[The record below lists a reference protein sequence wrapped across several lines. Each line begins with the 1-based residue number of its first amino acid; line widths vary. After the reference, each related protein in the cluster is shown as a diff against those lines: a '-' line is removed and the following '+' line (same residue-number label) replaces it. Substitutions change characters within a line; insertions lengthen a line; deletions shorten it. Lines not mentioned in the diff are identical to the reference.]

1 MKLDRLLGITF
12 YILNHRRATAGDLAE
27 RFEVSRRTI
36 YRDIESLAQAG
47 LPLYTQ
53 KGTDGGI
60 FLMEEYRMDSGTL
73 TKTELKEILAVLQ
86 GAQHM
91 LAPAGVKVAA
101 DKLSILTGEKGGPTQ
116 IAMNF
121 SAMPW
126 QAHASVERTWRLIQE
141 AIESSRVLAFTYIN
155 SRGQRSQR
163 SVEPMT
169 LVFRALNW
177 YLYGFCRTR
186 QGYRLFRLSRMLDIR
201 IEEGTFVRRDKE
213 WEDSF
218 FLEDLLDDPGTLVR
232 LSIDPAAAHRAMDLF
247 SPESL
252 TWLSDG
258 TIQADIYWP
267 IGDSFDS
274 MVLSFGPYMRII
286 SPVWVRD
293 RIRDVLEKIRQQ
305 Y

>member
-12 YILNHRRATAGDLAE
+12 YMLNHRRSTAGDLSE

-60 FLMEEYRMDSGTL
+60 FLMEGYRMDSGTL
-73 TKTELKEILAVLQ
+73 TKTELKEMLTVLQ

-91 LAPAGVKVAA
+91 LGPPGVKVAA
-101 DKLSILTGEKGGPTQ
+101 DKLSILGAQDGPTQ

-126 QAHASVERTWRLIQE
+126 QSHAALQRSWQVFRQ
-141 AIESSRVLAFTYIN
+141 AIETRRTVSFTYIN

-163 SVEPMT
+163 TVEPMT

-177 YLYGFCRTR
+177 YLYGFCHVKDE
-186 QGYRLFRLSRMLDIR
+186 YRLFRLSRMLDPIAD
-201 IEEGTFVRRDKE
+201 EETYIRRDRE
-213 WEDSF
+213 WQDHF
-218 FLEDLLDDPGTLVR
+218 FLEDLPDNPGTAVR
-232 LSIDPAAAHRAMDLF
+232 LLINPKAAHRAMDMF
-247 SPESL
+247 SPDEL
-252 TWLSDG
+252 TWLDDG
-258 TIQADIYWP
+258 TIQADISWP
-267 IGDSFDS
+267 MGDSFDS
-274 MVLSFGPYMRII
+274 MVLSFGPYMRVL
-286 SPVWVRD
+286 SPPHVRD
-293 RIRDVLEKIRQQ
+293 HIRDVLEEIKQS